1 MICDDLKVLFPKY
14 TSMSYHRDS
23 LTIKED
29 GHEAKIRE
37 VVWTNSDFQNIDQL
51 IVKDFTSFF
60 QTAGAAGLFYD
71 DCDNIMMFE
80 KDGQKY
86 LVFSEL
92 KSNFDSQD
100 VYHAKDQ
107 IISSY
112 LKINLLLNL
121 IPNYKTEDFIV
132 KGFIF
137 SYPPDQEYLRELYRK
152 QMFKPGSKYKA
163 EAEFILDLCYQ
174 STSTTLTPLS
184 CHKLKGLPLGE
195 RGIFQKMEIHHIQVP
210 KGESSITLDVQ
221 QYI

>member
-1 MICDDLKVLFPKY
+1 MICDGLKVLFPKY
-14 TSMSYHRDS
+14 ISMSYHRDS

-86 LVFSEL
+86 LFFSEL

-195 RGIFQKMEIHHIQVP
+195 RGVFQRIEIHHIQVP
-210 KGESSITLDVQ
+210 KDVSSITLDVQ

>member
-1 MICDDLKVLFPKY
+1 
-14 TSMSYHRDS
+14 MSYHRDS

-86 LVFSEL
+86 LFFSEL

-195 RGIFQKMEIHHIQVP
+195 RGVFQRIEIHHIQVP
-210 KGESSITLDVQ
+210 KDVSSITLDVQ